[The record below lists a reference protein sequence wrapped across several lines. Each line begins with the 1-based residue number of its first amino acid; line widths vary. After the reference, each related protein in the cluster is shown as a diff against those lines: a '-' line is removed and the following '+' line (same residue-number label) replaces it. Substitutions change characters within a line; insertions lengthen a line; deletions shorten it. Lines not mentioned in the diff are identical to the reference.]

1 MLWLM
6 LGCLTRQDVVR
17 APQATPTV
25 VAPVMGYVDKRAVE
39 AAPEGLTEA
48 VLTELEKRNLPPT
61 VVGADRWGES
71 FETRRT
77 TSHRLEA
84 LTDAAGAA
92 HLVVLVET
100 EASYFSQMN
109 GRYRWTVDVVASV
122 APSDAPDQALT
133 HELSVPVFLD
143 FYHQREPE
151 AVAAGAAVIG
161 RHVGSLLDAYLGG
174 L

>member
-6 LGCLTRQDVVR
+6 LGCLTRQDVVK
-17 APQATPTV
+17 APQVTPTV
-25 VAPVMGYVDKRAVE
+25 VAPVMGYVDKRDVA
-39 AAPEGLTEA
+39 AAPDGLTEA

-61 VVGADRWGES
+61 VVGEDRWAES
-71 FETRRT
+71 FEGRRT

-84 LTDAAGAA
+84 LADAAGSAR
-92 HLVVLVET
+92 LIVLVET
-100 EASYFSQMN
+100 EAAYFSQMN

-122 APSDAPDQALT
+122 APSDAPDEALT

-161 RHVGSLLDAYLGG
+161 RHVGTLLDAYLGG